1 MVLFVASDLLI
12 FARLG
17 PLAGS
22 PLPGLLIWPTYF
34 AGQALIAWGV
44 VTVLARRKA

>member
-1 MVLFVASDLLI
+1 MLFLISDLII

-17 PLAGS
+17 GAMDGDIAR
-22 PLPGLLIWPTYF
+22 LLIWPLYF

-44 VTVLARRKA
+44 VTSLAARRR